1 MSNQERKKQKNR
13 VRPIQKK
20 LYLSEEEYEIIR
32 QKMAMLG
39 TKNFGAY
46 ARKMLIDG
54 YIINVDYTETKKL
67 IAAVSKIGANIN
79 QIVRRMNS
87 TGHFY
92 KEDIAELK
100 EKLDKVWQTLKS
112 KLSEEL

>member
-1 MSNQERKKQKNR
+1 MANRTRPIIMKVAVNSEERK
-13 VRPIQKK
+13 
-20 LYLSEEEYEIIR
+20 IIE

-67 IAAVSKIGANIN
+67 IATVSKIGANIN
-79 QIVRRMNS
+79 QIVRRVNS

-92 KEDIAELK
+92 KEDLEELK
-100 EKLDKVWQTLKS
+100 EKLDQVWLSLKS
-112 KLSEEL
+112 KLSGEL